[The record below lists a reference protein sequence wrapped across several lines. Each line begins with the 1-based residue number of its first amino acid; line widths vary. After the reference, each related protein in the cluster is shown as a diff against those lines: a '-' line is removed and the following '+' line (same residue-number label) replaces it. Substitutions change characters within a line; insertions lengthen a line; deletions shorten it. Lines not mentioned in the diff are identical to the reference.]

1 MENTMKKIVAT
12 LRDDQSGMTLMIVML
27 LLFLLTLLGMT
38 MYFMSST
45 DLKISRNVYTGTRA
59 FYAAESGISE
69 AIGRLNL
76 SSTDPE
82 YDAAMFDN
90 PPYDSTSLGWS
101 YSFSGELDNGD
112 KYDVTIEHKADTNDL
127 DGDAVTDEI
136 VTYDKGFFTD
146 MTHYYPAAG
155 TGYAIE
161 VIRSKGISADGEVVM
176 VLEIT
181 KFPMDVKAKGAVSAN
196 STVELRGNFEAN
208 GFDHDMDGN
217 LLPAGTGN
225 DVPGVIT
232 TSDNSVDLIGASEA
246 NGDPPIIDED
256 NGGGWDPA
264 DAAWGPYPE
273 SPGDVLGLT
282 DAEAAAFFADA
293 DYYGPYDGD
302 IGRVA
307 PLSGI
312 TYITGD
318 YPGPWE
324 GGTGILVVHNPNYD
338 PTKYEAAKVFA
349 ESGGATVL
357 PGYDASYDYTD
368 SANQPA
374 RLGNYASNATFK
386 GLIIADIVYRIT
398 GTPTIIGAVV
408 SLSSIDTQTFGTGN
422 AEVLYSSEALNAFTS
437 MGFSKKLAWYKE

>member
-1 MENTMKKIVAT
+1 
-12 LRDDQSGMTLMIVML
+12 MTLMIVML

-45 DLKISRNVYTGTRA
+45 DLKITRNVYTGTRA
-59 FYAAESGISE
+59 FYAAESGLSE

-76 SSTDPE
+76 TSTDPE
-82 YDAAMFDN
+82 YDAAMYDN
-90 PPYDSTSLGWS
+90 PPYDSTSLSWN
-101 YSFSGELDNGD
+101 YAFSGELDNGD
-112 KYDVTIEHKADTNDL
+112 SYEVTIEHKEDINDL
-127 DGDAVTDEI
+127 DSDTITDEI
-136 VTYDKGFFTD
+136 VSYDKGFFPSD
-146 MTHYYPAAG
+146 PTHYYPAID

-181 KFPMDVKAKGAVSAN
+181 KFPMDLKTKGAVSAN
-196 STVELRGNFEAN
+196 SSVEIRGNFEAN

-225 DVPGVIT
+225 DVPGVVT
-232 TSDNSVDLIGASEA
+232 TSDNVVTLIGAGEA
-246 NGDPPIIDED
+246 NGDPPIVDKN
-256 NGGGWDPA
+256 NGGGWDPS
-264 DAAWGPYPE
+264 DPLWGTYPN

-282 DAEAAAFFADA
+282 DTEASTFFADA

-318 YPGPWE
+318 YPGPWQ
-324 GGTGILVVHNPNYD
+324 GGTGILIVHNPFYD
-338 PTKYEAAKVFA
+338 PCQYEAAKIFA

-357 PGYDASYDYTD
+357 PCYNAAYDYTD
-368 SANQPA
+368 PANQPA

-386 GLIIADIVYRIT
+386 GLIVADIIYRIT

-422 AEVLYSSEALNAFTS
+422 AEILYSSEALNNFTS
-437 MGFSKKLAWYKE
+437 KGFSKKLAWYKE

>member
-1 MENTMKKIVAT
+1 MKKIIVK

-45 DLKISRNVYTGTRA
+45 DLKITRNVYTGTRA
-59 FYAAESGISE
+59 FYAAEAGLSE

-76 SSTDPE
+76 ASTDPE
-82 YDAAMFDN
+82 YDAAMYND
-90 PPYDSTSLGWS
+90 PPYDSTSPSWD
-101 YSFSGELDNGD
+101 YAFNGELDNGD
-112 KYDVTIEHKADTNDL
+112 RYEVTIEHKEDVSDL
-127 DGDAVTDEI
+127 DGDAATYV

-146 MTHYYPAAG
+146 PTHYYPEKYK
-155 TGYAIE
+155 GYAIE
-161 VIRSKGISADGEVVM
+161 MIRSTGTSADGEVVL

-181 KFPMDVKAKGAVSAN
+181 KFPMDIKAKGAVSAN

-217 LLPAGTGN
+217 LLPAGPGS
-225 DVPGVIT
+225 DVPGVVT
-232 TSDNSVDLIGASEA
+232 TSDNVVNIIGSSTAD
-246 NGDPPIIDED
+246 GDPPIVDED
-256 NGGGWDPA
+256 NGGGWDPS
-264 DAAWGPYPE
+264 DPAWGAYPN

-282 DAEAAAFFADA
+282 STESTSFFADA

-324 GGTGILVVHNPNYD
+324 GGTGILIVHNPNYD
-338 PTKYEAAKVFA
+338 PCQYEASKVFA

-357 PGYDASYDYTD
+357 PCYNAVYDYTKPE
-368 SANQPA
+368 NQPA

-408 SLSSIDTQTFGTGN
+408 SLSSIDTQTFGTGT
-422 AEVLYSSEALNAFTS
+422 ATVLYSSEALNHFTS
-437 MGFSKKLAWYKE
+437 KGFSKKLAWYKE

>member
-1 MENTMKKIVAT
+1 MKTIVRK
-12 LRDDQSGMTLMIVML
+12 LKDDQTGMTLMIVML

-59 FYAAESGISE
+59 FYAAESGLSE

-76 SSTDPE
+76 STTDPE
-82 YDAAMFDN
+82 YDAAMYDN
-90 PPYDSTSLGWS
+90 PPYDSSSDDWT

-112 KYDVTIEHKADTNDL
+112 RYEVTIQHKVDTNDL
-127 DGDAVTDEI
+127 DPDGVTDEI
-136 VTYDKGFFTD
+136 VTYAKGFFTD
-146 MTHYYPAAG
+146 ALHYYPAAG
-155 TGYAIE
+155 TGYAVE
-161 VIRSKGISADGEVVM
+161 EIRSKGISADGEVVM

-217 LLPAGTGN
+217 LLPSGTGQ
-225 DVPGVIT
+225 DVPGVVT
-232 TSDNSVDLIGASEA
+232 TSDNTVEIIGSSDAE
-246 NGDPPIIDED
+246 GDPPIVDKD
-256 NGGGWDPA
+256 NGGGWDTSDP
-264 DAAWGPYPE
+264 AWGAYPN
-273 SPGDVLGLT
+273 SPGDVLGLSET
-282 DAEAAAFFADA
+282 EAAAFFADA
-293 DYYGPYDGD
+293 DYYGPYDGN
-302 IGRVA
+302 IGDSA
-307 PLSGI
+307 PLSGL

-318 YPGPWE
+318 YPGPWQ
-324 GGTGILVVHNPNYD
+324 GGTGILIVHNPNYN
-338 PTKYEAAKVFA
+338 PAKYEASKVYA

-357 PGYDASYDYTD
+357 PDYDSTYDYT
-368 SANQPA
+368 AAENQPA

-386 GLIIADIVYRIT
+386 GLIIADIIYRIA

-422 AEVLYSSEALNAFTS
+422 ASVLYSSEALDTFTS
-437 MGFSKKLAWYKE
+437 RGFSKKLAWYKE